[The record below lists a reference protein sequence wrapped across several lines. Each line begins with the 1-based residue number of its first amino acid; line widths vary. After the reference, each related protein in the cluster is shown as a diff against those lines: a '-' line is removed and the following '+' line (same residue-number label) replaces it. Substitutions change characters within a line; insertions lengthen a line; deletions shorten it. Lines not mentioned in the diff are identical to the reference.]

1 MIRLIPHSVFFS
13 PSIQRYTRKY
23 HGFGCCIQWPF
34 FDQFQ
39 SELKLMADFP
49 VEKVTGETYNFT
61 LVNYYASGT
70 DSISYH
76 SDSES
81 FLGPEPCIAS
91 LSLGSSRDFLLRHT
105 AHKTNGAPTEKFSL
119 QDGDMVVMRKGTQA
133 NWMHSIPKRM
143 GKGVGGRINITF
155 RKGVVKYAT
164 KNYLDYN
171 VGKGAMYRWKGGE
184 MVEQKG
190 V

>member
-1 MIRLIPHSVFFS
+1 
-13 PSIQRYTRKY
+13 
-23 HGFGCCIQWPF
+23 
-34 FDQFQ
+34 
-39 SELKLMADFP
+39 
-49 VEKVTGETYNFT
+49 
-61 LVNYYASGT
+61 
-70 DSISYH
+70 
-76 SDSES
+76 
-81 FLGPEPCIAS
+81 
-91 LSLGSSRDFLLRHT
+91 
-105 AHKTNGAPTEKFSL
+105 
-119 QDGDMVVMRKGTQA
+119 MVVMRRGTQA

-171 VGKGAMYRWKGGE
+171 VGKGSMYRWEGGE